1 MTVKVSIYRMYRVVK
16 QRGDWRHNLKPANI
30 CLLLESRSPPRLLG
44 LDYLRVRR
52 GMLRSNPAVIIRE
65 VLFFEYVS
73 PWVGCQVGLN
83 TCRVM
88 RLQDSRAVMKV

>member
-1 MTVKVSIYRMYRVVK
+1 MTVKVSIYRMYRIVK
-16 QRGDWRHNLKPANI
+16 QRGDWRLNLKPANI

-65 VLFFEYVS
+65 VLFFEYHHGSDVR
-73 PWVGCQVGLN
+73 GGLN
-83 TCRVM
+83 TCRAMCV
-88 RLQDSRAVMKV
+88 QDSSAVMKV